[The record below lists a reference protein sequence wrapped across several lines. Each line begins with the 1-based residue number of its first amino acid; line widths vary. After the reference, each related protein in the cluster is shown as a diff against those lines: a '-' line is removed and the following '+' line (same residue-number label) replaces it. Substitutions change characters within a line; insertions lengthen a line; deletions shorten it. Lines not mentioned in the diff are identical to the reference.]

1 MTVASAHE
9 LHCATRH
16 ELMHCA
22 TGHELMHCAT
32 GYELMHCATG
42 HELATGKKGKRRQN
56 HFGAALKYEAGH
68 ETVIISQDNK

>member
-16 ELMHCA
+16 ELMYCA

-42 HELATGKKGKRRQN
+42 HEMTTGKKGKRRQN
-56 HFGAALKYEAGH
+56 HFGAALKYELGH
-68 ETVIISQDNK
+68 ETVVISQDNK